1 MVAKRFSSRSFSV
14 VNIRLV
20 VFCTITNLAKIRIL
34 PHICIMHISNRELFL
49 QHQAQTTR
57 FPLLLV
63 FERAE
68 GIYLY
73 DKNNKPFIDLISGI
87 SVSSLGHGNANVN
100 QALKNQIDKYMHL
113 MVYGEYVQAPQVQ
126 LAQKLT
132 SLLPDSLNSVYFVNS
147 GAEATDGALKLAKR
161 LTKRS
166 EIIAFKHAY
175 HGSTHAALSLNSEE
189 EYKNAFRPLLPDV
202 RFLKN
207 GNLAELDNITHKT
220 ACVIIEVVRGEAGYL
235 PTDETF
241 LKALRE
247 KCNAHCVLL
256 IFDEIQTG
264 MGRTGKMFAFEH
276 SGVVPDILLLGK
288 ALGAGM
294 PMGAFVAS
302 HNMMMTL
309 AENPIL
315 GHITTFGGHPVIC
328 AGAIA
333 GIEELTKH
341 SWISEVAE
349 KEQLFRSLLVHPA
362 IKKINGKGLMLAL
375 ELESFDFNKKVIDG
389 CIADG
394 LITDWFLFA
403 TNCMRLSPPLI
414 ITPEQIKQAC
424 QIIVNNLNKF
434 YH

>member
-1 MVAKRFSSRSFSV
+1 
-14 VNIRLV
+14 
-20 VFCTITNLAKIRIL
+20 
-34 PHICIMHISNRELFL
+34 MHISNRELFL

-57 FPLLLV
+57 FPLLLE

-87 SVSSLGHGNANVN
+87 SVSSLGHGNKQVN

-126 LAQKLT
+126 LAQKLS
-132 SLLPDSLNSVYFVNS
+132 SLLPATLNSVYFVNS

-161 LTKRS
+161 VTKRTQ
-166 EIIAFKHAY
+166 IIAFKHAY

-202 RFLKN
+202 FFLNN
-207 GNLAELDNITHKT
+207 GNFDELSNITHQT

-235 PTDETF
+235 PTDENF
-241 LKALRE
+241 LKALRA
-247 KCNAHCVLL
+247 KCDEHCVLL
-256 IFDEIQTG
+256 IFDEIQSG

-288 ALGAGM
+288 AIGAGM
-294 PMGAFVAS
+294 PMGAFVSS

-328 AGAIA
+328 AGALA
-333 GIEELTKH
+333 GIHELT
-341 SWISEVAE
+341 SNTWIDDVKE
-349 KEQLFRSLLVHPA
+349 KEALFRSLLVHPA
-362 IKKINGKGLMLAL
+362 IKNVNGKGLMLSL
-375 ELESFDFNKKVIDG
+375 ELENFETNKKVIDG
-389 CIADG
+389 CIEDG
-394 LITDWFLFA
+394 LITDWFMFA
-403 TNCMRLSPPLI
+403 SNHMRIAPPLI
-414 ITPEQIKQAC
+414 ITNNEIKLAC
-424 QIIVNNLNKF
+424 NIILKNLHKF
-434 YH
+434 C

>member
-1 MVAKRFSSRSFSV
+1 
-14 VNIRLV
+14 
-20 VFCTITNLAKIRIL
+20 
-34 PHICIMHISNRELFL
+34 
-49 QHQAQTTR
+49 
-57 FPLLLV
+57 
-63 FERAE
+63 
-68 GIYLY
+68 
-73 DKNNKPFIDLISGI
+73 
-87 SVSSLGHGNANVN
+87 
-100 QALKNQIDKYMHL
+100 MHL
-113 MVYGEYVQAPQVQ
+113 MVYGEYVQSPQVQ

-132 SLLPDSLNSVYFVNS
+132 SLLPDSLNTVYFVNS

-161 LTKRS
+161 VTKRS
-166 EIIAFKHAY
+166 QIIAFKNAY

-202 RFLKN
+202 HFLNN
-207 GNLAELDNITHKT
+207 GNFDELDQITSKT

-241 LKALRE
+241 LKALRK
-247 KCNAHCVLL
+247 KCNEHCVLL

-264 MGRTGKMFAFEH
+264 IGRTGKLFAFEH
-276 SGVVPDILLLGK
+276 SGVIPDILLLGK

-315 GHITTFGGHPVIC
+315 GHITTFGGHPVCC
-328 AGAIA
+328 AAALA
-333 GIEELTKH
+333 GLEEITDSTYIEEVDQK
-341 SWISEVAE
+341 E
-349 KEQLFRSLLVHPA
+349 KLFRELLVHPA

-375 ELESFDFNKKVIDG
+375 ELESFEFNKKVIDG

-403 TNCMRLSPPLI
+403 TNSMRIAPPLI
-414 ITPEQIKQAC
+414 ITNDEIKAAC
-424 QIIVNNLNKF
+424 KIIIQNLN
-434 YH
+434 

>member
-1 MVAKRFSSRSFSV
+1 
-14 VNIRLV
+14 
-20 VFCTITNLAKIRIL
+20 
-34 PHICIMHISNRELFL
+34 MHFSNRELFL

-57 FPLLLV
+57 FPLLLE

-87 SVSSLGHGNANVN
+87 SVSSLGHGNKKVN
-100 QALKNQIDKYMHL
+100 LALKNQIDKYMHL

-132 SLLPDSLNSVYFVNS
+132 SLLPPTLNSVYFVNS

-161 LTKRS
+161 VTKRTQ
-166 EIIAFKHAY
+166 IIAFKHAY

-202 RFLKN
+202 SFLNN
-207 GNLAELDNITHKT
+207 GNLDELSNITQQT

-247 KCNAHCVLL
+247 KCNEHCVLL

-288 ALGAGM
+288 AIGAGM
-294 PMGAFVAS
+294 PMGAFVSS

-328 AGAIA
+328 AGALA
-333 GIEELTKH
+333 GLHELTSNTWVDDVKD
-341 SWISEVAE
+341 
-349 KEQLFRSLLVHPA
+349 KEDLFRSLLVHQA
-362 IKKINGKGLMLAL
+362 IKKINGKGLMLSI
-375 ELESFDFNKKVIDG
+375 ELENFETNKKVIDG
-389 CIADG
+389 CIEDG

-403 TNCMRLSPPLI
+403 SNCMRIAPPLI
-414 ITPEQIKQAC
+414 ITRDEIKKSC
-424 QIIVNNLNKF
+424 EIIIKNLNKF
-434 YH
+434 CL

>member
-1 MVAKRFSSRSFSV
+1 M
-14 VNIRLV
+14 
-20 VFCTITNLAKIRIL
+20 
-34 PHICIMHISNRELFL
+34 SNRQLFL

-57 FPLLLV
+57 FPLLLE

-73 DKNNKPFIDLISGI
+73 DKQQQPFIDLISGI
-87 SVSSLGHGNANVN
+87 SVSSLGHGNTRVKEAI
-100 QALKNQIDKYMHL
+100 KNQVDKYMHL

-132 SLLPDSLNSVYFVNS
+132 SLLPASLNSVYFVNS

-161 LTKRS
+161 VTGRS
-166 EIIAFKHAY
+166 EIVAFKHAY

-189 EYKNAFRPLLPDV
+189 EYKNAFRPLLPHV
-202 RFLKN
+202 RFLTN
-207 GNLAELDNITHKT
+207 GNLDELECITHQT
-220 ACVIIEVVRGEAGYL
+220 ACVIIEVVRGEAGYK

-241 LKALRE
+241 LKALRA
-247 KCNAHCVLL
+247 KCDELCVLL

-264 MGRTGKMFAFEH
+264 MGRTGKLFAFEH

-294 PMGAFVAS
+294 PMGAFVSS
-302 HNMMMTL
+302 HRMMMTL

-328 AGAIA
+328 AGALA
-333 GIEELTKH
+333 GLEELTSH
-341 SWISEVAE
+341 PWIQEVAE
-349 KEQLFRSLLVHPA
+349 KEKLFRSLLVHPA
-362 IKKINGKGLMLAL
+362 IKQVHGKGLMLSL
-375 ELESFDFNKKVIDG
+375 ELESFEFTKQVIDE
-389 CIADG
+389 CIANG

-403 TNCMRLSPPLI
+403 TNHLRIAPPLI
-414 ITPEQIKQAC
+414 ITNDQIEQAC
-424 QIIVNNLNKF
+424 RIILAALEKF
-434 YH
+434 NTN